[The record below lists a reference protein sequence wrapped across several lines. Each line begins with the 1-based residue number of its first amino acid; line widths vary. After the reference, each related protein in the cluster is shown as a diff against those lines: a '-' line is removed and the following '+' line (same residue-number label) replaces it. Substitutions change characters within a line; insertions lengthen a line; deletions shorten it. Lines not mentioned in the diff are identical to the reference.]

1 MLKLSEIISTF
12 FGAGFFPLAPGTL
25 ASFLAVIIYKY
36 LLSNFAWPYYLLLF
50 LLVVA
55 AGIYF
60 STVYA
65 RHFNLKDPGK
75 IVIDEVAGQLLALFL
90 VTPDWKWLAV
100 SFLLFR
106 FFDIVKP
113 LGIRK
118 LEKID
123 WGWGIMADDLAAG
136 LLARLATGLVIL
148 TFGGGA

>member
-75 IVIDEVAGQLLALFL
+75 IVID
-90 VTPDWKWLAV
+90 
-100 SFLLFR
+100 
-106 FFDIVKP
+106 
-113 LGIRK
+113 
-118 LEKID
+118 
-123 WGWGIMADDLAAG
+123 
-136 LLARLATGLVIL
+136 
-148 TFGGGA
+148 

>member
-12 FGAGFFPLAPGTL
+12 FGAGFSPLAPGTL
-25 ASFLAVIIYKY
+25 ASFLTVIIYKY
-36 LLSNFAWPYYLLLF
+36 LCSGLAWPYYLLL
-50 LLVVA
+50 LALVVA
-55 AGIYF
+55 GGIYF

-65 RHFNLKDPGK
+65 RYLNIRDPGK

-100 SFLLFR
+100 CFLLFR

-118 LEKID
+118 LERIK

-136 LLARLATGLVIL
+136 LLTWLATGLIIFAL
-148 TFGGGA
+148 K

>member
-1 MLKLSEIISTF
+1 MLKLSEMISTF

-36 LLSNFAWPYYLLLF
+36 LFSGFTWPYYLLL
-50 LLVVA
+50 LVLVVA

-60 STVYA
+60 STIYA
-65 RHFNLKDPGK
+65 RYLNLQDPGK

-90 VTPDWKWLAV
+90 VTPDWKWLAL

-113 LGIRK
+113 LGIKK
-118 LEKID
+118 LERIK

-136 LLARLATGLVIL
+136 LLTWLITGLIIFIL
-148 TFGGGA
+148 R

>member
-36 LLSNFAWPYYLLLF
+36 LLSNFAWPYYFLLF

-118 LEKID
+118 LEKIN

-136 LLARLATGLVIL
+136 LLARLVTGLVML

>member
-12 FGAGFFPLAPGTL
+12 FGAGFFPLAPGTV

-36 LLSNFAWPYYLLLF
+36 LLSNFAWPYYFLLLV
-50 LLVVA
+50 LVVA
-55 AGIYF
+55 AGIYL
-60 STVYA
+60 STIYA
-65 RHFNLKDPGK
+65 RYLNVQDPGK

-90 VTPDWKWLAV
+90 VTPAWKWLAL

-113 LGIRK
+113 LGIKK
-118 LEKID
+118 LERIK

-136 LLARLATGLVIL
+136 LLTWLITGLIIFVL
-148 TFGGGA
+148 R